1 MKMFTIGYEGAEIGD
16 FLETLDILGI
26 DRVVDIRDLPASRRR
41 DFSKNILSAH
51 LNGSGISYS
60 HFKALGDPKEGREA
74 MRSGNRQRFLEV
86 FNARM
91 STEAAQSALEE
102 VKDIAL
108 SETIVLL
115 CYERDHKD
123 CHRSIVADELKR
135 LTNIEVKH
143 AGVRK
148 DAQKFRTS
156 MKYGVAAV

>member
-1 MKMFTIGYEGAEIGD
+1 MKMFTIGYEGADIVD
-16 FLETLDILGI
+16 FLETLDILGV

-51 LNGSGISYS
+51 LSSSGIAYS

-74 MRSGNRQRFLEV
+74 MRSGNRQKFLEV

-91 STEAAQSALEE
+91 DTEAAQNALEE
-102 VKDIAL
+102 VKDIARN
-108 SETIVLL
+108 ETIVLL

-123 CHRSIVADELKR
+123 CHRSIVADELRR

-148 DAQKFRTS
+148 DAQKFRAS
-156 MKYGVAAV
+156 MNHGAAAV